1 MRCKSCDYTLWQ
13 IRDRRCPECGTGFKP
28 SEFEFV
34 LNSVRFCCPHCNQAY
49 YGTGANGHLVPSEFD
64 CVNCANRIS
73 MDEMILLPT
82 EGVRDEQTKVEMNP
96 WLERRERGIIRG
108 LFNTVIQS
116 MGTPGRLIRATPENS
131 SLLQATW
138 YATLINA
145 LYLLGGI
152 SLLLVLFLV
161 IGIVSA
167 TTGGAGPGGG
177 GIGGAMAPAT
187 VFVGYAIGM
196 VVAMVVGAFIWGV
209 MAHGLLLLTGPT
221 AAGLGRTMQ
230 CMLYSSGTNIAN
242 AVPCLG
248 FYIGWMSTIWWTVSA
263 TLMLKDGQKV
273 SGGRAALATIL
284 PIVVSF
290 LLVIAIIVFAVIMPI
305 QRAVGAAQT
314 AAVQAQVAQAAPSND
329 PARVLQL
336 AAAIKMHAADYGE
349 PPKHAAELIDTQRIW
364 VNAFIR
370 PSYNDSNSLQSARI
384 VGMSLEDLGSA
395 SGETTDAL
403 IAAAS
408 ASLPDN
414 VIAHRIGDT
423 IFCYHGIDFATADPE
438 LWTVIS
444 SPEPGTATTQSEVT
458 VGIVGTPGGTNI
470 HTFPTST
477 LASAL
482 ATQNTL
488 RAAAGLH
495 PLPDPSSITADK
507 PALAE

>member
-34 LNSVRFCCPHCNQAY
+34 LNSVRFCCPHCSQAY
-49 YGTGANGHLVPSEFD
+49 YGTGPSGHLVPSDFD
-64 CVNCANRIS
+64 CVTCASRIS

-82 EGVRDEQTKVEMNP
+82 EGVREEQTQVEMNP
-96 WLERRERGIIRG
+96 WLERRERGVIRG

-138 YATLINA
+138 FATLINV

-161 IGIVSA
+161 IGVVSA

-177 GIGGAMAPAT
+177 GISGVMGPVA

-196 VVAMVVGAFIWGV
+196 VVAMIVGAFIWGA

-221 AAGLGRTMQ
+221 SAGIGRTMQ

-284 PIVVSF
+284 PIAISF
-290 LLVIAIIVFAVIMPI
+290 LVIVAIIVFAIFVPL
-305 QRAVGAAQT
+305 QRGMAL
-314 AAVQAQVAQAAPSND
+314 AQAAAVNAQATQAAPGTD
-329 PARVLQL
+329 HARIVQL
-336 AAAIKMHAADYGE
+336 ASAIKLHAADYGE
-349 PPKHAAELIDTQRIW
+349 PPKHAVELIDTQRIW
-364 VNAFIR
+364 VSAFIN
-370 PSYNDSNSLQSARI
+370 PSFTQTDPLESVKV
-384 VGMSLEDLGSA
+384 VGMSLADLGSA

-403 IAAAS
+403 IAAAN
-408 ASLPDN
+408 ASLPGN
-414 VIAHRIGDT
+414 VVAHRIGDT
-423 IFCYHGIDFATADPE
+423 VFCYHGIDFSKPSST

-444 SPEPGTATTQSEVT
+444 SPEPGSPAARDFLVGLQDGT
-458 VGIVGTPGGTNI
+458 VVSYAVDSFAVSLS
-470 HTFPTST
+470 H
-477 LASAL
+477 
-482 ATQNTL
+482 QNMV
-488 RAAAGLH
+488 RADAGLP
-495 PLPDPSSITADK
+495 PLPDPSTITSER
-507 PALAE
+507 PAIAE